1 MLPDLARS
9 TVCCPSG
16 PFAGWEEQ
24 MTTPEQHKWTAPSR
38 EAANASTKAGERRLP
53 ALRPPPEAPV
63 PGPSRRI
70 WVWAVGLVVAG
81 SVASGLVLQLWATGP
96 APVAVE
102 TAMLAPVTR
111 VLAVNG
117 RIESLY
123 AVDVRSQVGGI
134 LADVSVA
141 EGDRVQSGEIA
152 ARIDPTA
159 QQAILRQA
167 MAGLDAA
174 LVVQAQAQAT
184 LERTRALGAN
194 VARTVLEAAETAAKT
209 AAQEVARMT
218 ALLDQTQVQ
227 LGNFTVR
234 APMTGT
240 VIVLNVDPGQSID
253 PSTVLMTI
261 ADLGQLIVETDVD
274 EAHATQIRAGMP
286 AVLQLTGETATRGG
300 RVSHVSQR
308 VDAATGG
315 LAVRLAFD
323 DPVTAPVGLTVM
335 ANIVIDRRDAALTV
349 PRTALVHPDGSPA
362 VLVVAEGIA
371 RLRPVTVIDWPAAR
385 LIVTEGLA
393 PGDVLV
399 VDATGIA
406 DGQAVRAEQP

>member
-1 MLPDLARS
+1 
-9 TVCCPSG
+9 
-16 PFAGWEEQ
+16 
-24 MTTPEQHKWTAPSR
+24 
-38 EAANASTKAGERRLP
+38 
-53 ALRPPPEAPV
+53 
-63 PGPSRRI
+63 
-70 WVWAVGLVVAG
+70 
-81 SVASGLVLQLWATGP
+81 
-96 APVAVE
+96 
-102 TAMLAPVTR
+102 MLAPVTR

-141 EGDRVQSGEIA
+141 EGDSLQSGEIA